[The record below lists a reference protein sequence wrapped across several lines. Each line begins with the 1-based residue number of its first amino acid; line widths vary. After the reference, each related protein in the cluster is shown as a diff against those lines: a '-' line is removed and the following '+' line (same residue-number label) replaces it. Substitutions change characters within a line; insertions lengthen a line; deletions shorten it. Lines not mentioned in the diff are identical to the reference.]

1 MRKFSLLAISLL
13 TSSVNA
19 VQILPLKD
27 HGTSEVLVSSTEHT
41 RISVENDRIAQLFG
55 MDGRLSFELDEMN
68 GQVFITPTPG
78 TEGHLLLITL
88 TTEKGLTH
96 DLRIKPTRK
105 PAEAILLRTKTQGF
119 YERFSPSE
127 SYQGLLLEL
136 IRAYTTQTFKDP
148 YKFVAIKKGSPE
160 KIAPDLTLHFIKEF
174 HSPQFIGKVYHLKT
188 EGNTTL
194 LLSPHQFAK
203 FKPLAIVFSTRVLKP
218 LLQTEVLLIL
228 ARSGS

>member
-13 TSSVNA
+13 TSSVDA

-27 HGTSEVLVSSTEHT
+27 HGSSEVLVSSTEHT
-41 RISVENDRIAQLFG
+41 RISVENDRISQIFG

-96 DLRIKPTRK
+96 DLRIKPIKR
-105 PAEAILLRTKTQGF
+105 PAEAILLRPKTQGF
-119 YERFSPSE
+119 QERVSPPE

-136 IRAYTTQTFKDP
+136 IKAYTTDTLNELNKVTALQK
-148 YKFVAIKKGSPE
+148 SPSE
-160 KIAPDLTLHFIKEF
+160 KIEPDLTLQPIREI
-174 HSPQFIGKVYHLKT
+174 HSPQFIGKVCRVKNK
-188 EGNTTL
+188 GDTTL
-194 LLSPHQFAK
+194 LLSLPQFSK
-203 FKPLAIVFSTRVLKP
+203 FKPLAVAFSTRVLKP
-218 LLQTEVLLIL
+218 LEQTEVFLIL